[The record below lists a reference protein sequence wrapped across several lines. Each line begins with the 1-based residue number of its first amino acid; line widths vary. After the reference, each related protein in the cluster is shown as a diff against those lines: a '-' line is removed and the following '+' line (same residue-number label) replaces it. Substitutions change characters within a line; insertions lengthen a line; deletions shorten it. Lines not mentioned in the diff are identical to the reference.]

1 MRVQASM
8 AMALVFLVL
17 VILWIGWS
25 IVTADAVYA
34 LVSTVAALL
43 QHCVPFCNEAS
54 LLQICEAAD
63 ILLNSLTD
71 KLILLR

>member
-34 LVSTVAALL
+34 LVSTVAAL
-43 QHCVPFCNEAS
+43 CS
-54 LLQICEAAD
+54 
-63 ILLNSLTD
+63 IL
-71 KLILLR
+71 